1 MRFSKILLLSVAYS
15 SSIGGMITPIGT
27 IPNAIMLGFL
37 NENYNYQIDF
47 IEWVFMVLPL
57 ALIILTTLSIY
68 FFVLKLKKNL
78 PSNSQVLKMNIKIL
92 VLFLFQKK

>member
-1 MRFSKILLLSVAYS
+1 MLPIIKFLVDNPLNKDNVVDEIFPKILLLSVAYS

-57 ALIILTTLSIY
+57 ALIILL
-68 FFVLKLKKNL
+68 
-78 PSNSQVLKMNIKIL
+78 QH
-92 VLFLFQKK
+92 